1 MVNQTTTIWG
11 PARLRGFQG
20 SGWFYPIALI
30 LVFSALA
37 GLVPSAILREGLLV
51 VFLGV
56 VTLASATNLFCSSL
70 STPNR
75 SLQPR
80 FR

>member
-1 MVNQTTTIWG
+1 MVNRTTTIRS

-20 SGWFYPIALI
+20 SAWFYPIALI
-30 LVFSALA
+30 LAFLGLA

-51 VFLGV
+51 AFRGV
-56 VTLASATNLFCSSL
+56 VTLASAANLFCSSL

-75 SLQPR
+75 PLQPR